1 MERHIHPTDGKAEA
15 QVTKGVH
22 SFDTYRAQTV
32 GQVLGIF
39 LALRELTVD

>member
-15 QVTKGVH
+15 QLTKVH
-22 SFDTYRAQTV
+22 SFDTYRAQAV

-39 LALRELTVD
+39 LALRELTD

>member
-39 LALRELTVD
+39 LALREQTD